1 MLATFHVSMSHK
13 TYSVVA
19 VTTQTIEIQSFDIP
33 TIAEDD
39 GLLKVEMCGVCG
51 SDPRILQWTDPER
64 FPLIMGH
71 EVLGHIEE
79 IGGQASDRWGAKKGD
94 RVVVEH
100 LFGCGHC
107 RMCLIGEYR
116 FCSEHLGYGGTIP
129 STVPPHLWGAY
140 GEFMYLAPNSRVHRI
155 AEDVPAEAAAMTC
168 ANIGNGI
175 RWVGTKGGVSV
186 GDTVVIIGPGGQ
198 GLAAILAAH
207 EAGAAQIIAIGLTR
221 DSHRFEVARHFG
233 ATHLIDLQV
242 ENPVERVRE
251 LTDGALADVVMDL
264 TGAVSSAPLSLELVR
279 PMGTV
284 VLGSNTGEAPVSLVT
299 SKIAAKE
306 IRYQGV
312 NTHDTPA
319 VRAAIKLVESRRYP
333 IENMVTHYFGLEEA
347 ETAVRAA
354 AGEIRL
360 DGFIKGVI
368 VPNL

>member
-1 MLATFHVSMSHK
+1 MSDK
-13 TYSVVA
+13 TYSA
-19 VTTQTIEIQSFDIP
+19 VTIATRTMEIQAFDIP
-33 TIAEDD
+33 VIGEDD

-51 SDPRILQWTDPER
+51 SDPRIFQCTDPER

-79 IGGQASDRWGAKKGD
+79 IGSQASARWGIKRGD

-116 FCSEHLGYGGTIP
+116 FCSEHLGYGGPIP
-129 STVPPHLWGAY
+129 SSVPPCLWGAY
-140 GEFMYLAPNSRVHRI
+140 GEYMYLAPNSRVHRI
-155 AEDVPAEAAAMTC
+155 AEDVPAEAAVMTC

-175 RWVGTKGGVSV
+175 RWVRTKGGVTV
-186 GDTVVIIGPGGQ
+186 GDTVVVIGPGGQ
-198 GLAAILAAH
+198 GLAAVLAAR
-207 EAGAAQIIAIGLTR
+207 EAGATQIVAIGLTQ
-221 DSHRFEVARHFG
+221 DNHRFEVARRFG
-233 ATHLIDLQV
+233 ATQTINLDIED
-242 ENPVERVRE
+242 PVERVHQ
-251 LTDGALADVVMDL
+251 LTEGVLADVVMDL
-264 TGAVSSAPLSLELVR
+264 TGATSSAPLSLELVR

-284 VLGSNTGEAPVSLVT
+284 VLGSNTGEASVPLVT

-306 IRYQGV
+306 IHYQGV

-333 IENMVTHYFGLEEA
+333 IEKMVTHYFGLEDA
-347 ETAVRAA
+347 ETAVHAA
-354 AGEIRL
+354 GGEIRL

-368 VPNL
+368 VPNP

>member
-1 MLATFHVSMSHK
+1 MPRK

-19 VTTQTIEIQSFDIP
+19 VATQTIRIQSFDIP
-33 TIAEDD
+33 TISEDD

-51 SDPRILQWTDPER
+51 SDPRILQWTEPER

-71 EVLGHIEE
+71 EVLGNIEE
-79 IGGQASDRWGAKKGD
+79 IGVQASERWGVNEGD

-107 RMCLIGEYR
+107 RMCLFGEYR

-129 STVPPHLWGAY
+129 SSVPPHLWGAY

-155 AEDVPAEAAAMTC
+155 DEDVPAEAAAMTC

-175 RWVGTKGGVSV
+175 RWACTKGGVSV
-186 GDTVVIIGPGGQ
+186 GVTVVVIGPGGQ
-198 GLAAILAAH
+198 GLAAILAAR
-207 EAGAAQIIAIGLTR
+207 EAGAAQIVAIGLTQ
-221 DSHRFEVARHFG
+221 DSHRFEVAKHFG
-233 ATHLIDLQV
+233 ATHLINLQV
-242 ENPVERVRE
+242 EDPVQTVRN
-251 LTDGALADVVMDL
+251 LTDGAFADVVMDL
-264 TGAVSSAPLSLELVR
+264 TGATSSAPLSLELVR

-284 VLGSNTGEAPVSLVT
+284 VLGSNTGEASVPLVT

-319 VRAAIKLVESRRYP
+319 VKAAIKLVESRRYP
-333 IENMVTHYFGLEEA
+333 IEKMVTHYFGLEEA

-354 AGEIRL
+354 GGEIRL

-368 VPNL
+368 VPNP

>member
-1 MLATFHVSMSHK
+1 MPRK

-19 VTTQTIEIQSFDIP
+19 VATQTIKIQSFDIP
-33 TIAEDD
+33 TITEDD
-39 GLLKVEMCGVCG
+39 GLLRVEMCGVCG
-51 SDPRILQWTDPER
+51 SDPRILQWTDPDR

-71 EVLGHIEE
+71 EVLGNIEE
-79 IGGQASDRWGAKKGD
+79 IGVQASERWGVNKGD

-129 STVPPHLWGAY
+129 SSVPPHLWGAY

-175 RWVGTKGGVSV
+175 RWACTKGGVSV
-186 GDTVVIIGPGGQ
+186 GDTVVVIGPGGQ
-198 GLAAILAAH
+198 GLAAILAAR
-207 EAGAAQIIAIGLTR
+207 EAGAAQIVAIGLTQ

-233 ATHLIDLQV
+233 ATHLINLQV
-242 ENPVERVRE
+242 EDPVQRVRE
-251 LTDGALADVVMDL
+251 LTGGAFADVVMDL
-264 TGAVSSAPLSLELVR
+264 TGATSSAPLSLELVR

-284 VLGSNTGEAPVSLVT
+284 VLGSNTGEASVPLVT

-319 VRAAIKLVESRRYP
+319 VKAAIKLVESRRYP
-333 IENMVTHYFGLEEA
+333 IEKMVTHYFGLEEA

-354 AGEIRL
+354 GGEIRL
-360 DGFIKGVI
+360 DGFIKGVL

>member
-1 MLATFHVSMSHK
+1 MFATFHVSMPHK

-19 VTTQTIEIQSFDIP
+19 VATQTIKIQSFDIP

-79 IGGQASDRWGAKKGD
+79 IGNQASERWGAKKGD

-198 GLAAILAAH
+198 GLAAVLAAH
-207 EAGAAQIIAIGLTR
+207 EAGAAQIIAIGLTQ
-221 DSHRFEVARHFG
+221 DSHRFEVARQFG

-242 ENPVERVRE
+242 ENPSGKSARTHGRYVSRCC
-251 LTDGALADVVMDL
+251 DGPYWCHQFRAIV
-264 TGAVSSAPLSLELVR
+264 TGACPPHGYCCVGFQHGRGVGFDRNKQNRGEGNTLSGREHPRHSCRAGSYQTRGVS
-279 PMGTV
+279 
-284 VLGSNTGEAPVSLVT
+284 
-299 SKIAAKE
+299 
-306 IRYQGV
+306 
-312 NTHDTPA
+312 
-319 VRAAIKLVESRRYP
+319 AISY
-333 IENMVTHYFGLEEA
+333 
-347 ETAVRAA
+347 
-354 AGEIRL
+354 
-360 DGFIKGVI
+360 
-368 VPNL
+368 

>member
-1 MLATFHVSMSHK
+1 MPRK

-19 VTTQTIEIQSFDIP
+19 VATQTIKIQSFDIP

-39 GLLKVEMCGVCG
+39 GLLRVEMCGVCG

-79 IGGQASDRWGAKKGD
+79 IGVQASERWGVNIGD

-100 LFGCGHC
+100 LFGCGYC
-107 RMCLIGEYR
+107 RMCLFGEYR

-129 STVPPHLWGAY
+129 SSVPPHLWGAY
-140 GEFMYLAPNSRVHRI
+140 GEFMYLAPSSRVHRMT
-155 AEDVPAEAAAMTC
+155 EDVPAEAAAMTC

-175 RWVGTKGGVSV
+175 RWACTKGGVSV
-186 GDTVVIIGPGGQ
+186 GDTVVVIGPGGQ
-198 GLAAILAAH
+198 GLAAILAAR
-207 EAGAAQIIAIGLTR
+207 EAGAAQIVAIGLTQ
-221 DSHRFEVARHFG
+221 DSHRFEVARHIG
-233 ATHLIDLQV
+233 ATHLINLQV
-242 ENPVERVRE
+242 EDPVQTVRN
-251 LTDGALADVVMDL
+251 LTDGAFADVVMDL
-264 TGAVSSAPLSLELVR
+264 TGATSSAPLSLELVR

-284 VLGSNTGEAPVSLVT
+284 VLGSNTGEASVPLVT

-319 VRAAIKLVESRRYP
+319 VKAAIKLVESRRYP
-333 IENMVTHYFGLEEA
+333 IEKMVTHYFGLEEA

-354 AGEIRL
+354 GGEIRL
-360 DGFIKGVI
+360 DGFIKGVL

>member
-1 MLATFHVSMSHK
+1 MLATFHVSMPHM

-19 VTTQTIEIQSFDIP
+19 VATQTIKIQSFDIP

-186 GDTVVIIGPGGQ
+186 GDTVAIIGPGGQ

-221 DSHRFEVARHFG
+221 DSHRFEVARQFG

-242 ENPVERVRE
+242 ENPVQRVRE
-251 LTDGALADVVMDL
+251 LTDGTLADVVMDL

-299 SKIAAKE
+299 SRIAAKE

-312 NTHDTPA
+312 NTHDTLA
-319 VRAAIKLVESRRYP
+319 VRSAIKLVESRRYP

>member
-1 MLATFHVSMSHK
+1 MPDK
-13 TYSVVA
+13 TYSAVA
-19 VTTQTIEIQSFDIP
+19 VTTQTMEIQAFNIP
-33 TIAEDD
+33 VIGEDD
-39 GLLKVEMCGVCG
+39 GLLRVEMCGVCG
-51 SDPRILQWTDPER
+51 SDPRIFQWTDPER

-79 IGGQASDRWGAKKGD
+79 IGSQASARWGVQEGD

-116 FCSEHLGYGGTIP
+116 FCSEQLGYGGTIP
-129 STVPPHLWGAY
+129 SSVSPYLWGAY
-140 GEFMYLAPNSRVHRI
+140 GEFMYLAPNSRIHRI
-155 AEDVPAEAAAMTC
+155 AEDVPAEAGTMTC

-175 RWVGTKGGVSV
+175 RWVRTKGSVSV
-186 GDTVVIIGPGGQ
+186 GDTVVVIGPGGQ
-198 GLAAILAAH
+198 GLAAVIAAR
-207 EAGAAQIIAIGLTR
+207 EAGAAQNVVIGLTR

-233 ATHLIDLQV
+233 ATHCIDLQV
-242 ENPVERVRE
+242 EDPVQRVHQ
-251 LTDGALADVVMDL
+251 LSGGTLADVVLDL
-264 TGAVSSAPLSLELVR
+264 TGATSSASLSLELVR

-284 VLGSNTGEAPVSLVT
+284 VLGSNTGEASVPLVT

-319 VRAAIKLVESRRYP
+319 VRAAIKLVESRCYP
-333 IENMVTHYFGLEEA
+333 IEKMVTHYFGLEQA

-360 DGFIKGVI
+360 EGFIKGVI
-368 VPNL
+368 VPNS

>member
-1 MLATFHVSMSHK
+1 MPDK
-13 TYSVVA
+13 TYSVV
-19 VTTQTIEIQSFDIP
+19 TIATRTMKIQAFDIP
-33 TIAEDD
+33 VVAEDD

-71 EVLGHIEE
+71 EILGHIEE
-79 IGGQASDRWGAKKGD
+79 IGSQAAARWGVEKGD

-129 STVPPHLWGAY
+129 SSVPPHLWGAY

-155 AEDVPAEAAAMTC
+155 TEDVPAEAATMTC

-175 RWVGTKGGVSV
+175 RWVRTKGGVSV
-186 GDTVVIIGPGGQ
+186 GDTVAIIGPGGQ
-198 GLAAILAAH
+198 GLAAILAAR
-207 EAGAAQIIAIGLTR
+207 EAGATQIVTIGLTQ
-221 DSHRFEVARHFG
+221 DSHRFEVARRFG
-233 ATHLIDLQV
+233 ATHFINLQV
-242 ENPVERVRE
+242 EDPVQRIHQ
-251 LTDGALADVVMDL
+251 LTGGALADVVIDI
-264 TGAVSSAPLSLELVR
+264 TGATSSAPLSLELVR

-284 VLGSNTGEAPVSLVT
+284 VLGSNTGEALVPLVT

-306 IRYQGV
+306 IHYQGV

-319 VRAAIKLVESRRYP
+319 VQAAIKLVESRRYP
-333 IENMVTHYFGLEEA
+333 IEKMVTHYFGLDEA

-354 AGEIRL
+354 GGEIHL

-368 VPNL
+368 VPNP

>member
-1 MLATFHVSMSHK
+1 MPRT

-19 VTTQTIEIQSFDIP
+19 VATQTIKIQSFDIP

-71 EVLGHIEE
+71 EVLGNIEE
-79 IGGQASDRWGAKKGD
+79 IGAQASERWGANKGD

-129 STVPPHLWGAY
+129 SSVPPHLWGAY

-155 AEDVPAEAAAMTC
+155 DEDVPAEAAAMTC

-175 RWVGTKGGVSV
+175 RWACTKGGISV
-186 GDTVVIIGPGGQ
+186 GDTVVVIGPGGQ
-198 GLAAILAAH
+198 GLAAILAAR
-207 EAGAAQIIAIGLTR
+207 EAGAAQIVAIGLTQ
-221 DSHRFEVARHFG
+221 DSHRFEVAKHFG
-233 ATHLIDLQV
+233 ATHLINLQV
-242 ENPVERVRE
+242 EDPVQTVHD
-251 LTDGALADVVMDL
+251 LTDGAFADVVMDL
-264 TGAVSSAPLSLELVR
+264 TGATSSAPLSLELVR

-284 VLGSNTGEAPVSLVT
+284 VLGSNTGEASVPLVT

-319 VRAAIKLVESRRYP
+319 VKAAIKLVESRRYP
-333 IENMVTHYFGLEEA
+333 IEKMVTHYFGLEEA

-354 AGEIRL
+354 GGEIRL

>member
-1 MLATFHVSMSHK
+1 MSDK
-13 TYSVVA
+13 TYSA
-19 VTTQTIEIQSFDIP
+19 VTIATRTMEILAFDIP
-33 TIAEDD
+33 VIGEDD

-51 SDPRILQWTDPER
+51 SDSRIFQWTDPER

-79 IGGQASDRWGAKKGD
+79 IGSQASARWGIKRGD

-116 FCSEHLGYGGTIP
+116 FCSEHLGYGGPIP
-129 STVPPHLWGAY
+129 SSVPPCLWGAY
-140 GEFMYLAPNSRVHRI
+140 GEYMYLAPNSRVHRI
-155 AEDVPAEAAAMTC
+155 AEDVPAEAAVMTC

-175 RWVGTKGGVSV
+175 RWVRTKGGVTV
-186 GDTVVIIGPGGQ
+186 GDTVVVIGPGGQ
-198 GLAAILAAH
+198 GLAAVLAAR
-207 EAGAAQIIAIGLTR
+207 EAGATQIVAIGLTQ
-221 DSHRFEVARHFG
+221 DNHRFEVARRFG
-233 ATHLIDLQV
+233 ATQTINLDIED
-242 ENPVERVRE
+242 PVERVHQ
-251 LTDGALADVVMDL
+251 LTEGVLADVVMDL
-264 TGAVSSAPLSLELVR
+264 TGATSSAPLSLELVR

-284 VLGSNTGEAPVSLVT
+284 VLGSNTGEASVPLVT

-306 IRYQGV
+306 IHYQGV

-333 IENMVTHYFGLEEA
+333 IEKMVTHYFGLEDA
-347 ETAVRAA
+347 ETAVHAA
-354 AGEIRL
+354 GGEIRL

-368 VPNL
+368 VPNP